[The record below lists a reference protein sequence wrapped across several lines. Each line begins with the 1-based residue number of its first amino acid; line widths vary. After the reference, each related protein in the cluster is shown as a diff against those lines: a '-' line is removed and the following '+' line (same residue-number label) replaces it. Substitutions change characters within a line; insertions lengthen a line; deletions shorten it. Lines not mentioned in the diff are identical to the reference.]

1 MKNELYR
8 GLSQTELK
16 ARCDESCKRLLS
28 NKEIIA
34 RVLKFTVDEFSE
46 LDINYIRDFCIERKQ
61 IYHMPKELTGEQDGL
76 SAEMITGRDSESTIV
91 GEGAFRYD
99 VVFETLA
106 PKDNE
111 SAEKLLIDLEGQNRY
126 NPGYILETRG
136 VFYGSRLISSQYGRE
151 FSGSHYDDI
160 KKVYSIW
167 ICMNPETADIN
178 TVTSYAFMKRNQIGE
193 SVDRKKSYDKIEIVK
208 ICLGGNSAQEYDNY
222 TGVVRLLDVVFSN
235 HLTAK
240 AKAQILNEEFGIP
253 MESIEQEVEGMCN
266 ISEFY
271 YETGLNDGISQGISQ
286 GEINATIQ
294 MGHDYGIAKD
304 EIINRI
310 VWKYAMAREE
320 AAERVEKM
328 WGRAQ
333 EA

>member
-76 SAEMITGRDSESTIV
+76 SAEMITGRDSESTIG
-91 GEGAFRYD
+91 GEGAFRY
-99 VVFETLA
+99 
-106 PKDNE
+106 
-111 SAEKLLIDLEGQNRY
+111 
-126 NPGYILETRG
+126 
-136 VFYGSRLISSQYGRE
+136 
-151 FSGSHYDDI
+151 
-160 KKVYSIW
+160 
-167 ICMNPETADIN
+167 
-178 TVTSYAFMKRNQIGE
+178 
-193 SVDRKKSYDKIEIVK
+193 
-208 ICLGGNSAQEYDNY
+208 
-222 TGVVRLLDVVFSN
+222 DVVFSN